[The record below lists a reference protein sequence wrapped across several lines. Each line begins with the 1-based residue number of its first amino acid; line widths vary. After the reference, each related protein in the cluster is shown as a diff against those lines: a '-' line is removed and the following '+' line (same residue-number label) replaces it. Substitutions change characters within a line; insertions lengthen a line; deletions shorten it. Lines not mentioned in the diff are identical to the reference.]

1 LSSQYSP
8 SLSSIG
14 KYLDLARQVKEIV
27 QGFDPEAEV
36 YLFGSV
42 VKGKMTASGDI
53 DILVVT
59 QRLEHKYDMMVAVYQ
74 RLDAP
79 IELHVTDRKMFE
91 RWYLRFIGPGEIVK
105 I

>member
-1 LSSQYSP
+1 MSSQYNP
-8 SLSSIG
+8 SLSIIG

-42 VKGKMTASGDI
+42 IKGKITTSSDI

-59 QRLEHKYDMMVAVYQ
+59 QRLENKYDMKVAVYQ

-91 RWYLRFIGPGEIVK
+91 RWYLRFIGAGEIVK

>member
-1 LSSQYSP
+1 MSSQYSP
-8 SLSSIG
+8 SLSRIG

-27 QGFDPEAEV
+27 QGFDPQAEV
-36 YLFGSV
+36 YLFGSP
-42 VKGKMTASGDI
+42 VKEKKTASFFI

-91 RWYLRFIGPGEIVK
+91 RWYLRFIGPGEIIK

>member
-14 KYLDLARQVKEIV
+14 KCLDLARQVKEIV

-36 YLFGSV
+36 YLFGSA
-42 VKGKMTASGDI
+42 VKGKMTASSDI

-91 RWYLRFIGPGEIVK
+91 IWYLRFIGPGEIVK